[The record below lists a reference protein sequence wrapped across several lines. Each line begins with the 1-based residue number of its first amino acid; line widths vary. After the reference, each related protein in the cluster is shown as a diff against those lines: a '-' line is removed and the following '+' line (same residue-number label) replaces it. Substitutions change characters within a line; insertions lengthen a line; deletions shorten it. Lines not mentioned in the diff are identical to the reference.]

1 MMRPFLTQ
9 IATGGTL
16 SRTDAA
22 EAMHLLM
29 RGEATPEAIGALLV
43 GLAARGETVEELVG
57 FTEVMR
63 SYAIQPELHP
73 DAIDLCGT
81 GGDRTGTINISTAAS
96 LVVAGTGIPVAKH
109 GNRSV
114 SSLAGSADVLEALGV
129 QVTLGKEGVE
139 QVFAETGIAF
149 LFAPYFHPALKHVMP
164 VRRSLGVRTFFNILG
179 PLCNPAGVKRQ
190 LVGAFSLDA
199 ARIMASILAETG
211 TTHALVVH
219 AADGL
224 DEFSTASHTHV
235 LEVRPNAVSER
246 TFHPS
251 DAGLPTY
258 PLEALKGGTAEDN
271 AHLLRDLLLGKPGP
285 IRTAVL
291 LNAAHAVLVSG
302 RTSDLAEALSL
313 CAESIDSGAAQD
325 VLHRL
330 TAASERAPRA

>member
-1 MMRPFLTQ
+1 MMRSFLTQ

-16 SRTDAA
+16 SREDAA

-29 RGEATPEAIGALLV
+29 RGEASPEALGALLV
-43 GLAARGETVEELVG
+43 GLAARGETVDELVG

-63 SYAIQPELHP
+63 SYAVHANLHP
-73 DAIDLCGT
+73 EAIDLCGT
-81 GGDRTGTINISTAAS
+81 GGDRTGTFNISTAAS

-164 VRRSLGVRTFFNILG
+164 VRRSLGVRTFFNLLG
-179 PLCNPAGVKRQ
+179 PLCNPARVKRQ

-199 ARIMASILAETG
+199 ARMMASILAETG

-219 AADGL
+219 AQDGL
-224 DEFSTASHTHV
+224 DEFSTATYTHV
-235 LEVRPNAVSER
+235 FEVRPNAVSER
-246 TFHPS
+246 LFHPA
-251 DAGLPTY
+251 DAGLPTF

-271 AHLLRDLLLGKPGP
+271 AELLRALLDGQPGP
-285 IRTAVL
+285 IRTAVV
-291 LNAAHAVLVSG
+291 LNAAHALLVSG
-302 RTSDLAEALSL
+302 KTSSLDEALAL
-313 CAESIDSGAAQD
+313 CAESLDSGSARD

-330 TAASERAPRA
+330 TAASARAPRV